1 MPTLRQGSS
10 GPDVTNLQTKLK
22 ELGFDANGVD
32 GNFGPGTKEVVFAF
46 LQIKDL

>member
-22 ELGFDANGVD
+22 ELGFDPNGFD
-32 GNFGPGTKEVVFAF
+32 GNFGTVTRAVVFAF